1 MKNKNKIINE
11 LYEKSPDV
19 RERIRKDV
27 DFSQFEKKNAPAA
40 KSSNGF
46 KWATA
51 VLSVALIAMIAVL
64 APIIAKTSKPGKSG
78 KTPGVSYAS
87 DYVVFIDVNPSVRLD
102 VSGGDVVTA
111 QKGMNKDGVV
121 LLYQENLVGKNIDE
135 AATYLIEKMDEAGL
149 VKDKGKVRISV
160 ADKKTGKRID
170 EKQRHALEVVNN
182 LFKNK
187 NKDVSAMILSD
198 KEIDAIED
206 YYDNNNV
213 GEYEMQMIE
222 EFKAKLLL
230 AIDKKIGRIDELLNI
245 LKPWEKDERKV
256 KKLDQNDAETTRPG
270 VITDADVSG
279 IKDCLNM
286 FDDILAGGGISQ
298 NVAENTDKDGEF
310 KDYPFVMTVTVGNTG
325 ITAKM
330 YYKEVNTVTETEID
344 DGEEETEVSTTLS
357 GVMVFGD
364 QKFDVTGKK
373 EIETEGNEKET
384 SIEFTTKS
392 QTNPDNYVKI
402 KQSVEVENGAQEVE
416 YEYEIYENGEKAR
429 EFKLEVEDE
438 NGKTEVSFKME
449 IENVPEETEYKII
462 KGDVDGKFKIKYEKG
477 KEKGFITVE
486 AVEGGYKLTYNNGY
500 SEVI

>member
-19 RERIRKDV
+19 RERIKKDV

-64 APIIAKTSKPGKSG
+64 APIIAKTSKPDKSG

-121 LLYQENLVGKNIDE
+121 LLYQENLIGKNIDE

-182 LFKNK
+182 LFQNK

-198 KEIDAIED
+198 NEIDAIED

-213 GEYEMQMIE
+213 GQYEIDMIK
-222 EFKAKLLL
+222 EFKDKLLR
-230 AIDKKIGRIDELLNI
+230 AIDKKIGDIDELLNT

-256 KKLDQNDAETTRPG
+256 KNLDQNDAEKAALEAIK
-270 VITDADVSG
+270 VYCADYKV
-279 IKDCLNM
+279 NYYE
-286 FDDILAGGGISQ
+286 
-298 NVAENTDKDGEF
+298 VAND
-310 KDYPFVMTVTVGNTG
+310 
-325 ITAKM
+325 
-330 YYKEVNTVTETEID
+330 EI
-344 DGEEETEVSTTLS
+344 
-357 GVMVFGD
+357 
-364 QKFDVTGKK
+364 
-373 EIETEGNEKET
+373 
-384 SIEFTTKS
+384 
-392 QTNPDNYVKI
+392 
-402 KQSVEVENGAQEVE
+402 A
-416 YEYEIYENGEKAR
+416 EIYEDLVEKKKDLQECIDDINNPDGDDSYGEILSDL
-429 EFKLEVEDE
+429 LEIVKEELFEQED
-438 NGKTEVSFKME
+438 
-449 IENVPEETEYKII
+449 
-462 KGDVDGKFKIKYEKG
+462 
-477 KEKGFITVE
+477 
-486 AVEGGYKLTYNNGY
+486 
-500 SEVI
+500 

>member
-182 LFKNK
+182 LFQNK

-198 KEIDAIED
+198 NEIDAIED

-213 GEYEMQMIE
+213 GEYEKQMVE

-256 KKLDQNDAETTRPG
+256 KNLDQNDAEKAALEAIK
-270 VITDADVSG
+270 VYCADYKVNYYEVANDE
-279 IKDCLNM
+279 IAEFYEDLVEKKKDLLECI
-286 FDDILAGGGISQ
+286 DDI
-298 NVAENTDKDGEF
+298 K
-310 KDYPFVMTVTVGNTG
+310 
-325 ITAKM
+325 
-330 YYKEVNTVTETEID
+330 
-344 DGEEETEVSTTLS
+344 
-357 GVMVFGD
+357 
-364 QKFDVTGKK
+364 
-373 EIETEGNEKET
+373 
-384 SIEFTTKS
+384 
-392 QTNPDNYVKI
+392 NPDGDDSYGEILSDLLEIVK
-402 KQSVEVENGAQEVE
+402 EELFEQE
-416 YEYEIYENGEKAR
+416 
-429 EFKLEVEDE
+429 D
-438 NGKTEVSFKME
+438 
-449 IENVPEETEYKII
+449 
-462 KGDVDGKFKIKYEKG
+462 
-477 KEKGFITVE
+477 
-486 AVEGGYKLTYNNGY
+486 
-500 SEVI
+500 

>member
-64 APIIAKTSKPGKSG
+64 APIIAKTSKPK
-78 KTPGVSYAS
+78 SYAS

-102 VSGGDVVTA
+102 VSGKDVVTA

-121 LLYQENLVGKNIDE
+121 LLYKENLVGKNIDE

-170 EKQRHALEVVNN
+170 EKQRHAVEVVYN
-182 LFKNK
+182 LFQNK
-187 NKDVSAMILSD
+187 SKDVSAMILTD
-198 KEIDAIED
+198 KEIDDIED
-206 YYDNNNV
+206 YYENNNV
-213 GEYEMQMIE
+213 GDYEKQMVE

-256 KKLDQNDAETTRPG
+256 KNLDQNDAEKAALEAIK
-270 VITDADVSG
+270 VYCADYKVNYHEVANDE
-279 IKDCLNM
+279 IAEFYEDLLDKKKDLRECI
-286 FDDILAGGGISQ
+286 DDI
-298 NVAENTDKDGEF
+298 K
-310 KDYPFVMTVTVGNTG
+310 
-325 ITAKM
+325 
-330 YYKEVNTVTETEID
+330 
-344 DGEEETEVSTTLS
+344 
-357 GVMVFGD
+357 
-364 QKFDVTGKK
+364 
-373 EIETEGNEKET
+373 
-384 SIEFTTKS
+384 
-392 QTNPDNYVKI
+392 NPDGDDSYGEILSDLLEIVK
-402 KQSVEVENGAQEVE
+402 EELFEQE
-416 YEYEIYENGEKAR
+416 
-429 EFKLEVEDE
+429 D
-438 NGKTEVSFKME
+438 
-449 IENVPEETEYKII
+449 
-462 KGDVDGKFKIKYEKG
+462 
-477 KEKGFITVE
+477 
-486 AVEGGYKLTYNNGY
+486 
-500 SEVI
+500 

>member
-121 LLYQENLVGKNIDE
+121 LLYKENLVGKNIDE

-182 LFKNK
+182 LFQNK

-198 KEIDAIED
+198 NEIDAIED

-213 GEYEMQMIE
+213 GEYEKQMIE

-256 KKLDQNDAETTRPG
+256 KHLDQNDAEKAALEAIK
-270 VITDADVSG
+270 VYCADYKVNYYEVANDE
-279 IKDCLNM
+279 IAEFYEDLVEKKKDLQECI
-286 FDDILAGGGISQ
+286 DDI
-298 NVAENTDKDGEF
+298 N
-310 KDYPFVMTVTVGNTG
+310 
-325 ITAKM
+325 
-330 YYKEVNTVTETEID
+330 
-344 DGEEETEVSTTLS
+344 
-357 GVMVFGD
+357 
-364 QKFDVTGKK
+364 
-373 EIETEGNEKET
+373 
-384 SIEFTTKS
+384 
-392 QTNPDNYVKI
+392 NPDGDDSYGEILSDLLEIVK
-402 KQSVEVENGAQEVE
+402 EELFEQE
-416 YEYEIYENGEKAR
+416 
-429 EFKLEVEDE
+429 D
-438 NGKTEVSFKME
+438 
-449 IENVPEETEYKII
+449 
-462 KGDVDGKFKIKYEKG
+462 
-477 KEKGFITVE
+477 
-486 AVEGGYKLTYNNGY
+486 
-500 SEVI
+500 

>member
-64 APIIAKTSKPGKSG
+64 APIIAKTSKPGKSP

-182 LFKNK
+182 LFQNK

-198 KEIDAIED
+198 NEIDAIED

-213 GEYEMQMIE
+213 GEYEKQMIE

-230 AIDKKIGRIDELLNI
+230 AIDKKIGRIDELLNT

-256 KKLDQNDAETTRPG
+256 KNLDQNDAEKAALEAIK
-270 VITDADVSG
+270 VYCADYKVNYYEVANDE
-279 IKDCLNM
+279 IAEFYEDL
-286 FDDILAGGGISQ
+286 DD
-298 NVAENTDKDGEF
+298 
-310 KDYPFVMTVTVGNTG
+310 
-325 ITAKM
+325 KM
-330 YYKEVNTVTETEID
+330 KELLKCID
-344 DGEEETEVSTTLS
+344 
-357 GVMVFGD
+357 
-364 QKFDVTGKK
+364 
-373 EIETEGNEKET
+373 
-384 SIEFTTKS
+384 
-392 QTNPDNYVKI
+392 KI
-402 KQSVEVENGAQEVE
+402 KNSDDDDSYGEILSDLLEIVKEELFEQE
-416 YEYEIYENGEKAR
+416 
-429 EFKLEVEDE
+429 D
-438 NGKTEVSFKME
+438 
-449 IENVPEETEYKII
+449 
-462 KGDVDGKFKIKYEKG
+462 
-477 KEKGFITVE
+477 
-486 AVEGGYKLTYNNGY
+486 
-500 SEVI
+500 

>member
-40 KSSNGF
+40 KSTNGF

-170 EKQRHALEVVNN
+170 EKQRHAVDVVNN
-182 LFKNK
+182 LFQNK

-198 KEIDAIED
+198 NEIDAIED

-213 GEYEMQMIE
+213 GEYEKQMVE

-230 AIDKKIGRIDELLNI
+230 AIDKKIGDINKLCEMLNNAG
-245 LKPWEKDERKV
+245 LSESERKV
-256 KKLDQNDAETTRPG
+256 KNLDQNDAEKAALEAIK
-270 VITDADVSG
+270 VYCADYKVNYYEVANDE
-279 IKDCLNM
+279 IAEFYEDLVEKKKDLLECI
-286 FDDILAGGGISQ
+286 DDI
-298 NVAENTDKDGEF
+298 N
-310 KDYPFVMTVTVGNTG
+310 
-325 ITAKM
+325 
-330 YYKEVNTVTETEID
+330 
-344 DGEEETEVSTTLS
+344 
-357 GVMVFGD
+357 
-364 QKFDVTGKK
+364 
-373 EIETEGNEKET
+373 
-384 SIEFTTKS
+384 
-392 QTNPDNYVKI
+392 NPDGDDSYGEILSDLLEIVK
-402 KQSVEVENGAQEVE
+402 EELFEQE
-416 YEYEIYENGEKAR
+416 
-429 EFKLEVEDE
+429 D
-438 NGKTEVSFKME
+438 
-449 IENVPEETEYKII
+449 
-462 KGDVDGKFKIKYEKG
+462 
-477 KEKGFITVE
+477 
-486 AVEGGYKLTYNNGY
+486 
-500 SEVI
+500 

>member
-64 APIIAKTSKPGKSG
+64 APIIAKTSKPDKSP

-170 EKQRHALEVVNN
+170 EKQRHAVDVVNK
-182 LFKNK
+182 LFQNK

-213 GEYEMQMIE
+213 GEYEKQMVE

-256 KKLDQNDAETTRPG
+256 KNLDQNDAEKAALEAIK
-270 VITDADVSG
+270 VYCADYKVNYHEVATDEIAEFYDDLLDKK
-279 IKDCLNM
+279 KDLLECI
-286 FDDILAGGGISQ
+286 DDI
-298 NVAENTDKDGEF
+298 K
-310 KDYPFVMTVTVGNTG
+310 
-325 ITAKM
+325 
-330 YYKEVNTVTETEID
+330 
-344 DGEEETEVSTTLS
+344 
-357 GVMVFGD
+357 
-364 QKFDVTGKK
+364 
-373 EIETEGNEKET
+373 
-384 SIEFTTKS
+384 
-392 QTNPDNYVKI
+392 NPDGDDSYGEILSDLLEIVK
-402 KQSVEVENGAQEVE
+402 EELFEQE
-416 YEYEIYENGEKAR
+416 
-429 EFKLEVEDE
+429 D
-438 NGKTEVSFKME
+438 
-449 IENVPEETEYKII
+449 
-462 KGDVDGKFKIKYEKG
+462 
-477 KEKGFITVE
+477 
-486 AVEGGYKLTYNNGY
+486 
-500 SEVI
+500 

>member
-182 LFKNK
+182 LFQNK

-198 KEIDAIED
+198 NDIDAIED

-213 GEYEMQMIE
+213 GEYEKQMIDD
-222 EFKAKLLL
+222 FKGRLL
-230 AIDKKIGRIDELLNI
+230 AAINKKIERIDELLNNI
-245 LKPWEKDERKV
+245 LKPWEEDERKV
-256 KKLDQNDAETTRPG
+256 KHLDQNDAEKAALEAIK
-270 VITDADVSG
+270 VYCADYKVNYHEVANDE
-279 IKDCLNM
+279 IAEFCKELFDKKKDLQECI
-286 FDDILAGGGISQ
+286 DDIKTS
-298 NVAENTDKDGEF
+298 DG
-310 KDYPFVMTVTVGNTG
+310 DDSYG
-325 ITAKM
+325 
-330 YYKEVNTVTETEID
+330 EI
-344 DGEEETEVSTTLS
+344 LS
-357 GVMVFGD
+357 D
-364 QKFDVTGKK
+364 
-373 EIETEGNEKET
+373 
-384 SIEFTTKS
+384 
-392 QTNPDNYVKI
+392 
-402 KQSVEVENGAQEVE
+402 
-416 YEYEIYENGEKAR
+416 
-429 EFKLEVEDE
+429 L
-438 NGKTEVSFKME
+438 ME
-449 IENVPEETEYKII
+449 IVKEELFEQE
-462 KGDVDGKFKIKYEKG
+462 D
-477 KEKGFITVE
+477 
-486 AVEGGYKLTYNNGY
+486 
-500 SEVI
+500 

>member
-19 RERIRKDV
+19 RERIKKDV

-64 APIIAKTSKPGKSG
+64 APIIAKTSKPDKSP

-182 LFKNK
+182 LFQNK

-198 KEIDAIED
+198 KDIDAIED
-206 YYDNNNV
+206 WYDTDNV
-213 GEYEMQMIE
+213 GEYEKQMIDD
-222 EFKAKLLL
+222 FKKRLLD
-230 AIDKKIGRIDELLNI
+230 AINTKIGRIEEIKALLDELDKNRRVKDLDNDTEKSLYEKIQLYCADYKLN
-245 LKPWEKDERKV
+245 WNEV
-256 KKLDQNDAETTRPG
+256 KKD
-270 VITDADVSG
+270 
-279 IKDCLNM
+279 
-286 FDDILAGGGISQ
+286 
-298 NVAENTDKDGEF
+298 
-310 KDYPFVMTVTVGNTG
+310 
-325 ITAKM
+325 
-330 YYKEVNTVTETEID
+330 
-344 DGEEETEVSTTLS
+344 
-357 GVMVFGD
+357 
-364 QKFDVTGKK
+364 
-373 EIETEGNEKET
+373 
-384 SIEFTTKS
+384 
-392 QTNPDNYVKI
+392 KI
-402 KQSVEVENGAQEVE
+402 KEF
-416 YEYEIYENGEKAR
+416 YEDIDEKR
-429 EFKLEVEDE
+429 EKLEDCIEDI
-438 NGKTEVSFKME
+438 E
-449 IENVPEETEYKII
+449 ISDGDDSYGEILSDLLEIVKEELFEQE
-462 KGDVDGKFKIKYEKG
+462 D
-477 KEKGFITVE
+477 
-486 AVEGGYKLTYNNGY
+486 
-500 SEVI
+500 

>member
-51 VLSVALIAMIAVL
+51 VLSVALIAMIAAL
-64 APIIAKTSKPGKSG
+64 APIIAKTSKPGKSP

-121 LLYQENLVGKNIDE
+121 LLYQENLIGKNIDE

-182 LFKNK
+182 LFQNK

-198 KEIDAIED
+198 NEIDAIED

-213 GEYEMQMIE
+213 GEYEKQMIE

-256 KKLDQNDAETTRPG
+256 KNLDQNDAEKAALEAIK
-270 VITDADVSG
+270 VYCADYKVNYYEVANDE
-279 IKDCLNM
+279 IAEFYEDL
-286 FDDILAGGGISQ
+286 DD
-298 NVAENTDKDGEF
+298 
-310 KDYPFVMTVTVGNTG
+310 
-325 ITAKM
+325 KM
-330 YYKEVNTVTETEID
+330 KELLKCID
-344 DGEEETEVSTTLS
+344 
-357 GVMVFGD
+357 
-364 QKFDVTGKK
+364 
-373 EIETEGNEKET
+373 
-384 SIEFTTKS
+384 
-392 QTNPDNYVKI
+392 KI
-402 KQSVEVENGAQEVE
+402 KNSDDDDSYGEILSDLLEIVKEELFEQE
-416 YEYEIYENGEKAR
+416 
-429 EFKLEVEDE
+429 D
-438 NGKTEVSFKME
+438 
-449 IENVPEETEYKII
+449 
-462 KGDVDGKFKIKYEKG
+462 
-477 KEKGFITVE
+477 
-486 AVEGGYKLTYNNGY
+486 
-500 SEVI
+500 

>member
-19 RERIRKDV
+19 RERIRKGV

-182 LFKNK
+182 LFQNK

-213 GEYEMQMIE
+213 GEYEKQMVE

-230 AIDKKIGRIDELLNI
+230 AIEKKIGKIENLLGM
-245 LKPWEKDERKV
+245 LDKEGLSESERKV
-256 KKLDQNDAETTRPG
+256 KNLDQNDAEKAALEAIK
-270 VITDADVSG
+270 VYCADYKVNYHEVANDE
-279 IKDCLNM
+279 IAEFYEELFDKKKDLLECI
-286 FDDILAGGGISQ
+286 DDI
-298 NVAENTDKDGEF
+298 K
-310 KDYPFVMTVTVGNTG
+310 
-325 ITAKM
+325 
-330 YYKEVNTVTETEID
+330 
-344 DGEEETEVSTTLS
+344 
-357 GVMVFGD
+357 
-364 QKFDVTGKK
+364 
-373 EIETEGNEKET
+373 
-384 SIEFTTKS
+384 
-392 QTNPDNYVKI
+392 NPDGDDSYGEILSDLLEIVK
-402 KQSVEVENGAQEVE
+402 EELFEQE
-416 YEYEIYENGEKAR
+416 
-429 EFKLEVEDE
+429 D
-438 NGKTEVSFKME
+438 
-449 IENVPEETEYKII
+449 
-462 KGDVDGKFKIKYEKG
+462 
-477 KEKGFITVE
+477 
-486 AVEGGYKLTYNNGY
+486 
-500 SEVI
+500 

>member
-213 GEYEMQMIE
+213 GEYEKQMIDD
-222 EFKAKLLL
+222 FKDKLIVAINEKIRRIESLL
-230 AIDKKIGRIDELLNI
+230 GMLDKEGLSES
-245 LKPWEKDERKV
+245 ERKV
-256 KKLDQNDAETTRPG
+256 KKLDQNDAEKAALEAIK
-270 VITDADVSG
+270 VYCADYKVNYHEVANDE
-279 IKDCLNM
+279 IAEFCEELFDKKKDLLECI
-286 FDDILAGGGISQ
+286 DDI
-298 NVAENTDKDGEF
+298 N
-310 KDYPFVMTVTVGNTG
+310 
-325 ITAKM
+325 
-330 YYKEVNTVTETEID
+330 
-344 DGEEETEVSTTLS
+344 
-357 GVMVFGD
+357 
-364 QKFDVTGKK
+364 
-373 EIETEGNEKET
+373 
-384 SIEFTTKS
+384 
-392 QTNPDNYVKI
+392 NPDGDDSYGEILSDLLEIVK
-402 KQSVEVENGAQEVE
+402 EELFEQE
-416 YEYEIYENGEKAR
+416 
-429 EFKLEVEDE
+429 D
-438 NGKTEVSFKME
+438 
-449 IENVPEETEYKII
+449 
-462 KGDVDGKFKIKYEKG
+462 
-477 KEKGFITVE
+477 
-486 AVEGGYKLTYNNGY
+486 
-500 SEVI
+500 

>member
-64 APIIAKTSKPGKSG
+64 APIIAKTSKPDKSP

-182 LFKNK
+182 LFQNK
-187 NKDVSAMILSD
+187 NKDVSAMILTD
-198 KEIDAIED
+198 KDIDAIED

-213 GEYEMQMIE
+213 GQYEIDMIK
-222 EFKAKLLL
+222 EFKESLL
-230 AIDKKIGRIDELLNI
+230 AAINTKIGRIEEIKALLDELDKNRRV
-245 LKPWEKDERKV
+245 KD
-256 KKLDQNDAETTRPG
+256 LDNDAEKSLYEK
-270 VITDADVSG
+270 IQLYCADYKLNWNEVKKDK
-279 IKDCLNM
+279 IKEFYEDIDEKREKLEDCIEDIEISDG
-286 FDDILAGGGISQ
+286 DDSYGEILSDLLEI
-298 NVAENTDKDGEF
+298 V
-310 KDYPFVMTVTVGNTG
+310 
-325 ITAKM
+325 
-330 YYKEVNTVTETEID
+330 KEE
-344 DGEEETEVSTTLS
+344 L
-357 GVMVFGD
+357 F
-364 QKFDVTGKK
+364 
-373 EIETEGNEKET
+373 EKE
-384 SIEFTTKS
+384 
-392 QTNPDNYVKI
+392 D
-402 KQSVEVENGAQEVE
+402 
-416 YEYEIYENGEKAR
+416 
-429 EFKLEVEDE
+429 
-438 NGKTEVSFKME
+438 
-449 IENVPEETEYKII
+449 
-462 KGDVDGKFKIKYEKG
+462 
-477 KEKGFITVE
+477 
-486 AVEGGYKLTYNNGY
+486 
-500 SEVI
+500 

>member
-19 RERIRKDV
+19 RERIKKDV

-182 LFKNK
+182 LFQNK

-198 KEIDAIED
+198 NEIDAIED

-213 GEYEMQMIE
+213 GQYEIDMIK
-222 EFKAKLLL
+222 EFKDKLLR
-230 AIDKKIGRIDELLNI
+230 AIDKKIGDIDELLNT
-245 LKPWEKDERKV
+245 LKPWEKDECKV
-256 KKLDQNDAETTRPG
+256 KNLDQNDAEKAALEAIK
-270 VITDADVSG
+270 VYCADYKVNYYEVANDE
-279 IKDCLNM
+279 IAEFYEDLVEKKKDLQECI
-286 FDDILAGGGISQ
+286 DDI
-298 NVAENTDKDGEF
+298 N
-310 KDYPFVMTVTVGNTG
+310 
-325 ITAKM
+325 
-330 YYKEVNTVTETEID
+330 
-344 DGEEETEVSTTLS
+344 
-357 GVMVFGD
+357 
-364 QKFDVTGKK
+364 
-373 EIETEGNEKET
+373 
-384 SIEFTTKS
+384 
-392 QTNPDNYVKI
+392 NPDGDDSYGEILSDLLEIVK
-402 KQSVEVENGAQEVE
+402 EELFEQE
-416 YEYEIYENGEKAR
+416 
-429 EFKLEVEDE
+429 D
-438 NGKTEVSFKME
+438 
-449 IENVPEETEYKII
+449 
-462 KGDVDGKFKIKYEKG
+462 
-477 KEKGFITVE
+477 
-486 AVEGGYKLTYNNGY
+486 
-500 SEVI
+500 

>member
-64 APIIAKTSKPGKSG
+64 APIIAKTSKPEKSG

-170 EKQRHALEVVNN
+170 EKQRHAVDVVNN

-213 GEYEMQMIE
+213 GDYEKQMID

-230 AIDKKIGRIDELLNI
+230 AIEKKIGKIENLLGM
-245 LKPWEKDERKV
+245 LDKEGLSESERKV
-256 KKLDQNDAETTRPG
+256 KKLDQNDAEKAALEAIK
-270 VITDADVSG
+270 VYCADYKVNYHEVANDE
-279 IKDCLNM
+279 IAEFYEDLVDKRKDLLECI
-286 FDDILAGGGISQ
+286 DDI
-298 NVAENTDKDGEF
+298 K
-310 KDYPFVMTVTVGNTG
+310 
-325 ITAKM
+325 
-330 YYKEVNTVTETEID
+330 
-344 DGEEETEVSTTLS
+344 
-357 GVMVFGD
+357 
-364 QKFDVTGKK
+364 
-373 EIETEGNEKET
+373 
-384 SIEFTTKS
+384 
-392 QTNPDNYVKI
+392 NPDGDDSYGEILSDLLEIVK
-402 KQSVEVENGAQEVE
+402 EELFEQE
-416 YEYEIYENGEKAR
+416 
-429 EFKLEVEDE
+429 D
-438 NGKTEVSFKME
+438 
-449 IENVPEETEYKII
+449 
-462 KGDVDGKFKIKYEKG
+462 
-477 KEKGFITVE
+477 
-486 AVEGGYKLTYNNGY
+486 
-500 SEVI
+500 

>member
-64 APIIAKTSKPGKSG
+64 APIIAKTSKPGKSP

-182 LFKNK
+182 LFQNK

-198 KEIDAIED
+198 DDIDAIED

-213 GEYEMQMIE
+213 GEYEKQMVE

-230 AIDKKIGRIDELLNI
+230 AIDKKIGRIDDLINI

-256 KKLDQNDAETTRPG
+256 KTLDQTDKEKAALEAIKVYCADYNVNYHEVANDEIAEFYEDLVDKR
-270 VITDADVSG
+270 
-279 IKDCLNM
+279 KDLLECI
-286 FDDILAGGGISQ
+286 DDI
-298 NVAENTDKDGEF
+298 K
-310 KDYPFVMTVTVGNTG
+310 
-325 ITAKM
+325 
-330 YYKEVNTVTETEID
+330 
-344 DGEEETEVSTTLS
+344 
-357 GVMVFGD
+357 
-364 QKFDVTGKK
+364 
-373 EIETEGNEKET
+373 
-384 SIEFTTKS
+384 
-392 QTNPDNYVKI
+392 NPDGDDSYGEILSDLLEIVK
-402 KQSVEVENGAQEVE
+402 EELFEQE
-416 YEYEIYENGEKAR
+416 
-429 EFKLEVEDE
+429 D
-438 NGKTEVSFKME
+438 
-449 IENVPEETEYKII
+449 
-462 KGDVDGKFKIKYEKG
+462 
-477 KEKGFITVE
+477 
-486 AVEGGYKLTYNNGY
+486 
-500 SEVI
+500 

>member
-64 APIIAKTSKPGKSG
+64 APIIAKTSKPEKSG

-121 LLYQENLVGKNIDE
+121 LLYQENLIGKNIDE

-182 LFKNK
+182 LFQNK

-198 KEIDAIED
+198 NEIDAIED

-213 GEYEMQMIE
+213 GQYEIDMIK
-222 EFKAKLLL
+222 EFKDKLLR
-230 AIDKKIGRIDELLNI
+230 AIDKKIGRIDELLNT

-256 KKLDQNDAETTRPG
+256 KNLDQNDAEKAALEAIK
-270 VITDADVSG
+270 VYCADYKVNYYEVANDE
-279 IKDCLNM
+279 IAEFYEDLVEKKKDLQECI
-286 FDDILAGGGISQ
+286 DDI
-298 NVAENTDKDGEF
+298 N
-310 KDYPFVMTVTVGNTG
+310 
-325 ITAKM
+325 
-330 YYKEVNTVTETEID
+330 
-344 DGEEETEVSTTLS
+344 
-357 GVMVFGD
+357 
-364 QKFDVTGKK
+364 
-373 EIETEGNEKET
+373 
-384 SIEFTTKS
+384 
-392 QTNPDNYVKI
+392 NPDGDDSYGEILSDLLEIVK
-402 KQSVEVENGAQEVE
+402 EELFEQE
-416 YEYEIYENGEKAR
+416 
-429 EFKLEVEDE
+429 D
-438 NGKTEVSFKME
+438 
-449 IENVPEETEYKII
+449 
-462 KGDVDGKFKIKYEKG
+462 
-477 KEKGFITVE
+477 
-486 AVEGGYKLTYNNGY
+486 
-500 SEVI
+500 

>member
-87 DYVVFIDVNPSVRLD
+87 DYVVFIDVNPSLRLD

-121 LLYQENLVGKNIDE
+121 LLYQENLIGKNIDE

-182 LFKNK
+182 LFQNK

-198 KEIDAIED
+198 NEIDAIED

-213 GEYEMQMIE
+213 GEYEKQMVE

-230 AIDKKIGRIDELLNI
+230 AIDKKIGDINKLCEMLNNAG
-245 LKPWEKDERKV
+245 LSESERKV
-256 KKLDQNDAETTRPG
+256 KNLDQNDAEKAALEAIK
-270 VITDADVSG
+270 VYCADYKVNYHEVANDE
-279 IKDCLNM
+279 IAEFYEDL
-286 FDDILAGGGISQ
+286 DD
-298 NVAENTDKDGEF
+298 
-310 KDYPFVMTVTVGNTG
+310 
-325 ITAKM
+325 KM
-330 YYKEVNTVTETEID
+330 KELLKCID
-344 DGEEETEVSTTLS
+344 
-357 GVMVFGD
+357 
-364 QKFDVTGKK
+364 
-373 EIETEGNEKET
+373 
-384 SIEFTTKS
+384 
-392 QTNPDNYVKI
+392 KI
-402 KQSVEVENGAQEVE
+402 KNSDDDSYGEILSDLLEIVKEELFEQE
-416 YEYEIYENGEKAR
+416 
-429 EFKLEVEDE
+429 D
-438 NGKTEVSFKME
+438 
-449 IENVPEETEYKII
+449 
-462 KGDVDGKFKIKYEKG
+462 
-477 KEKGFITVE
+477 
-486 AVEGGYKLTYNNGY
+486 
-500 SEVI
+500 

>member
-182 LFKNK
+182 LFQNK

-198 KEIDAIED
+198 NDIDAIED

-213 GEYEMQMIE
+213 GEYEKQMVE
-222 EFKAKLLL
+222 EFKGRLLD
-230 AIDKKIGRIDELLNI
+230 AINTKIGRIEEIKALLDELDKNRRV
-245 LKPWEKDERKV
+245 KD
-256 KKLDQNDAETTRPG
+256 LDNDAEKSLYEK
-270 VITDADVSG
+270 IQLYCADYKLNWNEVK
-279 IKDCLNM
+279 KD
-286 FDDILAGGGISQ
+286 
-298 NVAENTDKDGEF
+298 
-310 KDYPFVMTVTVGNTG
+310 
-325 ITAKM
+325 
-330 YYKEVNTVTETEID
+330 
-344 DGEEETEVSTTLS
+344 
-357 GVMVFGD
+357 
-364 QKFDVTGKK
+364 
-373 EIETEGNEKET
+373 
-384 SIEFTTKS
+384 
-392 QTNPDNYVKI
+392 KI
-402 KQSVEVENGAQEVE
+402 KEF
-416 YEYEIYENGEKAR
+416 YKDIDEKR
-429 EFKLEVEDE
+429 EKLEDCIEDI
-438 NGKTEVSFKME
+438 E
-449 IENVPEETEYKII
+449 ISDGDDSYGEILSDLLEIVKEELFEQE
-462 KGDVDGKFKIKYEKG
+462 D
-477 KEKGFITVE
+477 
-486 AVEGGYKLTYNNGY
+486 
-500 SEVI
+500 

>member
-64 APIIAKTSKPGKSG
+64 APIIAKTSKPDKPG

-170 EKQRHALEVVNN
+170 EKESHAKEVVNK
-182 LFKNK
+182 LFQNK

-198 KEIDAIED
+198 DDIKKIEDWYDTDNVGQYEIDMIKEFREKLIVAINE
-206 YYDNNNV
+206 
-213 GEYEMQMIE
+213 
-222 EFKAKLLL
+222 
-230 AIDKKIGRIDELLNI
+230 KIGRIESLLDM
-245 LKPWEKDERKV
+245 LDKEGLSESERKV
-256 KKLDQNDAETTRPG
+256 KKLDQSNTEKALLEAIKVYCADYKVNYYEVANDEIAEFYDDLDEKREKLLKC
-270 VITDADVSG
+270 
-279 IKDCLNM
+279 IKEINEND
-286 FDDILAGGGISQ
+286 DDDDYGDILAELLEI
-298 NVAENTDKDGEF
+298 V
-310 KDYPFVMTVTVGNTG
+310 
-325 ITAKM
+325 
-330 YYKEVNTVTETEID
+330 KERLFEED
-344 DGEEETEVSTTLS
+344 D
-357 GVMVFGD
+357 
-364 QKFDVTGKK
+364 
-373 EIETEGNEKET
+373 
-384 SIEFTTKS
+384 
-392 QTNPDNYVKI
+392 
-402 KQSVEVENGAQEVE
+402 
-416 YEYEIYENGEKAR
+416 
-429 EFKLEVEDE
+429 
-438 NGKTEVSFKME
+438 
-449 IENVPEETEYKII
+449 
-462 KGDVDGKFKIKYEKG
+462 
-477 KEKGFITVE
+477 
-486 AVEGGYKLTYNNGY
+486 
-500 SEVI
+500 

>member
-64 APIIAKTSKPGKSG
+64 APIIAKTSKPK
-78 KTPGVSYAS
+78 SYAS

-170 EKQRHALEVVNN
+170 EKQRHALEVDNN
-182 LFKNK
+182 LFQNK

-198 KEIDAIED
+198 NDIDAIED

-213 GEYEMQMIE
+213 GEYEKQMVE

-230 AIDKKIGRIDELLNI
+230 AIEKKIGKIENLLGM
-245 LKPWEKDERKV
+245 LDKEGLSESERKV
-256 KKLDQNDAETTRPG
+256 KKLDQNDAEKAALEAIK
-270 VITDADVSG
+270 VYCADYKVNYHEVANDE
-279 IKDCLNM
+279 IAEFCEDLVEKKKDLLECI
-286 FDDILAGGGISQ
+286 DDI
-298 NVAENTDKDGEF
+298 N
-310 KDYPFVMTVTVGNTG
+310 
-325 ITAKM
+325 
-330 YYKEVNTVTETEID
+330 
-344 DGEEETEVSTTLS
+344 
-357 GVMVFGD
+357 
-364 QKFDVTGKK
+364 
-373 EIETEGNEKET
+373 
-384 SIEFTTKS
+384 
-392 QTNPDNYVKI
+392 NPDGDDSYGEILSDLLEIVK
-402 KQSVEVENGAQEVE
+402 EELFEQE
-416 YEYEIYENGEKAR
+416 
-429 EFKLEVEDE
+429 D
-438 NGKTEVSFKME
+438 
-449 IENVPEETEYKII
+449 
-462 KGDVDGKFKIKYEKG
+462 
-477 KEKGFITVE
+477 
-486 AVEGGYKLTYNNGY
+486 
-500 SEVI
+500 

>member
-11 LYEKSPDV
+11 LYEKSPDI

-170 EKQRHALEVVNN
+170 EKQRHAVDVVNN

-198 KEIDAIED
+198 KDIDAIED
-206 YYDNNNV
+206 WYDTDNV
-213 GEYEMQMIE
+213 GDYEKQMIDD
-222 EFKAKLLL
+222 FKKRLLD
-230 AIDKKIGRIDELLNI
+230 AINTKIGRIEEIKALLDELDKNRRV
-245 LKPWEKDERKV
+245 KD
-256 KKLDQNDAETTRPG
+256 LDNDAEKSLYEK
-270 VITDADVSG
+270 IQLYCADYKLNWNEVK
-279 IKDCLNM
+279 KD
-286 FDDILAGGGISQ
+286 
-298 NVAENTDKDGEF
+298 
-310 KDYPFVMTVTVGNTG
+310 
-325 ITAKM
+325 
-330 YYKEVNTVTETEID
+330 
-344 DGEEETEVSTTLS
+344 
-357 GVMVFGD
+357 
-364 QKFDVTGKK
+364 
-373 EIETEGNEKET
+373 
-384 SIEFTTKS
+384 
-392 QTNPDNYVKI
+392 KI
-402 KQSVEVENGAQEVE
+402 KEF
-416 YEYEIYENGEKAR
+416 YEDIDEKR
-429 EFKLEVEDE
+429 EKLEDCIEDI
-438 NGKTEVSFKME
+438 E
-449 IENVPEETEYKII
+449 ISDGDDSYGEILSDLLEIVKEELFEQE
-462 KGDVDGKFKIKYEKG
+462 D
-477 KEKGFITVE
+477 
-486 AVEGGYKLTYNNGY
+486 
-500 SEVI
+500 

>member
-64 APIIAKTSKPGKSG
+64 APIIAKTSKPEKPG

-198 KEIDAIED
+198 NDIDAIED
-206 YYDNNNV
+206 YYENNNV
-213 GEYEMQMIE
+213 GEYEKQMIDD
-222 EFKAKLLL
+222 FKDKLIVAINEKIRRIESLL
-230 AIDKKIGRIDELLNI
+230 GMLDKEGLSES
-245 LKPWEKDERKV
+245 ERKV
-256 KKLDQNDAETTRPG
+256 KKLDQNDAEKAALEAIK
-270 VITDADVSG
+270 VYCADYKVNYHEVANDE
-279 IKDCLNM
+279 IAEFYEDLDDKRKDLLKCI
-286 FDDILAGGGISQ
+286 DDIKTS
-298 NVAENTDKDGEF
+298 DDDDSYGEILS
-310 KDYPFVMTVTVGNTG
+310 DLLEIV
-325 ITAKM
+325 
-330 YYKEVNTVTETEID
+330 KEELFE
-344 DGEEETEVSTTLS
+344 
-357 GVMVFGD
+357 
-364 QKFDVTGKK
+364 
-373 EIETEGNEKET
+373 
-384 SIEFTTKS
+384 
-392 QTNPDNYVKI
+392 
-402 KQSVEVENGAQEVE
+402 QE
-416 YEYEIYENGEKAR
+416 
-429 EFKLEVEDE
+429 D
-438 NGKTEVSFKME
+438 
-449 IENVPEETEYKII
+449 
-462 KGDVDGKFKIKYEKG
+462 
-477 KEKGFITVE
+477 
-486 AVEGGYKLTYNNGY
+486 
-500 SEVI
+500 

>member
-19 RERIRKDV
+19 RERIKKDV

-51 VLSVALIAMIAVL
+51 VLSVALIAMIAVI
-64 APIIAKTSKPGKSG
+64 APIIAKTSKPGKFR

-149 VKDKGKVRISV
+149 VKDKGKVKISV

-182 LFKNK
+182 LFQNK

-198 KEIDAIED
+198 NEIDAIED

-213 GEYEMQMIE
+213 GDYEIEMIKK
-222 EFKAKLLL
+222 FKTKLLL
-230 AIDKKIGRIDELLNI
+230 AINTKIGDIESLLGM
-245 LKPWEKDERKV
+245 LDKEGLSESERKV
-256 KKLDQNDAETTRPG
+256 KKLDQNDAEKAALEAIK
-270 VITDADVSG
+270 VYCADYKVNYYEVANDE
-279 IKDCLNM
+279 IAEFYDDLVEKKEKLLECI
-286 FDDILAGGGISQ
+286 DDI
-298 NVAENTDKDGEF
+298 N
-310 KDYPFVMTVTVGNTG
+310 
-325 ITAKM
+325 
-330 YYKEVNTVTETEID
+330 
-344 DGEEETEVSTTLS
+344 
-357 GVMVFGD
+357 
-364 QKFDVTGKK
+364 
-373 EIETEGNEKET
+373 
-384 SIEFTTKS
+384 
-392 QTNPDNYVKI
+392 NPDGDDSYGEILPDLLEIVK
-402 KQSVEVENGAQEVE
+402 EELFEQE
-416 YEYEIYENGEKAR
+416 
-429 EFKLEVEDE
+429 D
-438 NGKTEVSFKME
+438 
-449 IENVPEETEYKII
+449 
-462 KGDVDGKFKIKYEKG
+462 
-477 KEKGFITVE
+477 
-486 AVEGGYKLTYNNGY
+486 
-500 SEVI
+500 

>member
-11 LYEKSPDV
+11 LYEKSPDI

-64 APIIAKTSKPGKSG
+64 APIIAKTSKPDKSG

-182 LFKNK
+182 LFQNK

-198 KEIDAIED
+198 NDIDAIED

-213 GEYEMQMIE
+213 GEYEKQMIE

-230 AIDKKIGRIDELLNI
+230 AIDKKIGDINKLCEMLNNAG
-245 LKPWEKDERKV
+245 LSESERKV
-256 KKLDQNDAETTRPG
+256 KNLDQNDAEKAALEAIK
-270 VITDADVSG
+270 VYCADYKVNYHEVANDE
-279 IKDCLNM
+279 IAEFCEELFDKKKDLQECI
-286 FDDILAGGGISQ
+286 DDIKTS
-298 NVAENTDKDGEF
+298 DGDDSYGEILS
-310 KDYPFVMTVTVGNTG
+310 DLLEIV
-325 ITAKM
+325 
-330 YYKEVNTVTETEID
+330 KEELFE
-344 DGEEETEVSTTLS
+344 
-357 GVMVFGD
+357 
-364 QKFDVTGKK
+364 
-373 EIETEGNEKET
+373 
-384 SIEFTTKS
+384 
-392 QTNPDNYVKI
+392 
-402 KQSVEVENGAQEVE
+402 QE
-416 YEYEIYENGEKAR
+416 
-429 EFKLEVEDE
+429 D
-438 NGKTEVSFKME
+438 
-449 IENVPEETEYKII
+449 
-462 KGDVDGKFKIKYEKG
+462 
-477 KEKGFITVE
+477 
-486 AVEGGYKLTYNNGY
+486 
-500 SEVI
+500 

>member
-149 VKDKGKVRISV
+149 MKDKGKVRISV

-182 LFKNK
+182 LFQNK

-198 KEIDAIED
+198 NEIDAIED
-206 YYDNNNV
+206 YYKDQNI
-213 GEYEMQMIE
+213 GKYEEQMIE

-230 AIDKKIGRIDELLNI
+230 AIDKKIGRIDELLKI

-256 KKLDQNDAETTRPG
+256 KKLDQNDAEKAALEAIK
-270 VITDADVSG
+270 VYCADYKVNYYEVANDE
-279 IKDCLNM
+279 IAEFYKDLIEKQEDLRECI
-286 FDDILAGGGISQ
+286 DDI
-298 NVAENTDKDGEF
+298 N
-310 KDYPFVMTVTVGNTG
+310 
-325 ITAKM
+325 
-330 YYKEVNTVTETEID
+330 
-344 DGEEETEVSTTLS
+344 
-357 GVMVFGD
+357 
-364 QKFDVTGKK
+364 
-373 EIETEGNEKET
+373 
-384 SIEFTTKS
+384 
-392 QTNPDNYVKI
+392 NPDSDDSYGEILSDLLEIVK
-402 KQSVEVENGAQEVE
+402 EELFEQE
-416 YEYEIYENGEKAR
+416 
-429 EFKLEVEDE
+429 D
-438 NGKTEVSFKME
+438 
-449 IENVPEETEYKII
+449 
-462 KGDVDGKFKIKYEKG
+462 
-477 KEKGFITVE
+477 
-486 AVEGGYKLTYNNGY
+486 
-500 SEVI
+500 

>member
-64 APIIAKTSKPGKSG
+64 APIIAKTSKPGKSP

-170 EKQRHALEVVNN
+170 EKQSHALKVVHN
-182 LFKNK
+182 LFQNK
-187 NKDVSAMILSD
+187 KKDVSAMILSD
-198 KEIDAIED
+198 KDIDAIED

-213 GEYEMQMIE
+213 GQYEIDMIK
-222 EFKAKLLL
+222 EFKDKLLR
-230 AIDKKIGRIDELLNI
+230 AIDKKIGDINKLCEMLNNAG
-245 LKPWEKDERKV
+245 LSESERKV
-256 KKLDQNDAETTRPG
+256 KNLNQNDAEKAALEAIK
-270 VITDADVSG
+270 VYCADYKVNYHEVANDE
-279 IKDCLNM
+279 IAEFYEDL
-286 FDDILAGGGISQ
+286 DD
-298 NVAENTDKDGEF
+298 
-310 KDYPFVMTVTVGNTG
+310 
-325 ITAKM
+325 KM
-330 YYKEVNTVTETEID
+330 KELLKCID
-344 DGEEETEVSTTLS
+344 
-357 GVMVFGD
+357 
-364 QKFDVTGKK
+364 
-373 EIETEGNEKET
+373 
-384 SIEFTTKS
+384 
-392 QTNPDNYVKI
+392 KI
-402 KQSVEVENGAQEVE
+402 KNSDDDDSYGEILSDLLEIVKEELFEQE
-416 YEYEIYENGEKAR
+416 
-429 EFKLEVEDE
+429 D
-438 NGKTEVSFKME
+438 
-449 IENVPEETEYKII
+449 
-462 KGDVDGKFKIKYEKG
+462 
-477 KEKGFITVE
+477 
-486 AVEGGYKLTYNNGY
+486 
-500 SEVI
+500 

>member
-64 APIIAKTSKPGKSG
+64 APIIAKTSKPK
-78 KTPGVSYAS
+78 SYAS

-121 LLYQENLVGKNIDE
+121 LLYKENLIGKNIDE

-182 LFKNK
+182 LFQNK

-198 KEIDAIED
+198 KDIDAIED

-213 GEYEMQMIE
+213 DEYEKQMIDD
-222 EFKAKLLL
+222 FKKRLLD
-230 AIDKKIGRIDELLNI
+230 AINTKIGRIEEIKALLDELDKNRRV
-245 LKPWEKDERKV
+245 KD
-256 KKLDQNDAETTRPG
+256 LDNDAEKSLYEK
-270 VITDADVSG
+270 IQLYCADYKLNWNEVK
-279 IKDCLNM
+279 KD
-286 FDDILAGGGISQ
+286 
-298 NVAENTDKDGEF
+298 
-310 KDYPFVMTVTVGNTG
+310 
-325 ITAKM
+325 
-330 YYKEVNTVTETEID
+330 
-344 DGEEETEVSTTLS
+344 
-357 GVMVFGD
+357 
-364 QKFDVTGKK
+364 
-373 EIETEGNEKET
+373 
-384 SIEFTTKS
+384 
-392 QTNPDNYVKI
+392 KI
-402 KQSVEVENGAQEVE
+402 KEF
-416 YEYEIYENGEKAR
+416 YEDIDEKR
-429 EFKLEVEDE
+429 EKLEDCIEDI
-438 NGKTEVSFKME
+438 E
-449 IENVPEETEYKII
+449 ISDGDDSYGEILSDLLEIVKEELFEQE
-462 KGDVDGKFKIKYEKG
+462 D
-477 KEKGFITVE
+477 
-486 AVEGGYKLTYNNGY
+486 
-500 SEVI
+500 

>member
-64 APIIAKTSKPGKSG
+64 APIIAKTSKPEKSP

-182 LFKNK
+182 LFQNK

-198 KEIDAIED
+198 NEIDAIED

-213 GEYEMQMIE
+213 GEYEKQMVE

-256 KKLDQNDAETTRPG
+256 KNLDQNDAEKAALEAIK
-270 VITDADVSG
+270 VYCADYKVNYYEVANDE
-279 IKDCLNM
+279 IAEFYEDLVEKKKDLLECI
-286 FDDILAGGGISQ
+286 DDI
-298 NVAENTDKDGEF
+298 N
-310 KDYPFVMTVTVGNTG
+310 
-325 ITAKM
+325 
-330 YYKEVNTVTETEID
+330 
-344 DGEEETEVSTTLS
+344 
-357 GVMVFGD
+357 
-364 QKFDVTGKK
+364 
-373 EIETEGNEKET
+373 
-384 SIEFTTKS
+384 
-392 QTNPDNYVKI
+392 NPDGDDSYGEILSDLLEIVK
-402 KQSVEVENGAQEVE
+402 EELFEQE
-416 YEYEIYENGEKAR
+416 
-429 EFKLEVEDE
+429 D
-438 NGKTEVSFKME
+438 
-449 IENVPEETEYKII
+449 
-462 KGDVDGKFKIKYEKG
+462 
-477 KEKGFITVE
+477 
-486 AVEGGYKLTYNNGY
+486 
-500 SEVI
+500 

>member
-64 APIIAKTSKPGKSG
+64 APIIAKTSKPK
-78 KTPGVSYAS
+78 SYAS

-121 LLYQENLVGKNIDE
+121 LLYKENLVGKNIDE

-149 VKDKGKVRISV
+149 VKENGKVKISV

-198 KEIDAIED
+198 KDIDAIED
-206 YYDNNNV
+206 WYDNNNV
-213 GEYEMQMIE
+213 GDYEKQMIE
-222 EFKAKLLL
+222 KFKERLLD
-230 AIDKKIGRIDELLNI
+230 AINTKIGRIEEIKALLDELDKNRRV
-245 LKPWEKDERKV
+245 KD
-256 KKLDQNDAETTRPG
+256 LDNDAEKSLYEK
-270 VITDADVSG
+270 IQLYCADYKLNWNEVK
-279 IKDCLNM
+279 KD
-286 FDDILAGGGISQ
+286 
-298 NVAENTDKDGEF
+298 
-310 KDYPFVMTVTVGNTG
+310 
-325 ITAKM
+325 
-330 YYKEVNTVTETEID
+330 
-344 DGEEETEVSTTLS
+344 
-357 GVMVFGD
+357 
-364 QKFDVTGKK
+364 
-373 EIETEGNEKET
+373 
-384 SIEFTTKS
+384 
-392 QTNPDNYVKI
+392 KI
-402 KQSVEVENGAQEVE
+402 KEF
-416 YEYEIYENGEKAR
+416 YKDIDEKR
-429 EFKLEVEDE
+429 EKLEDCIEDI
-438 NGKTEVSFKME
+438 E
-449 IENVPEETEYKII
+449 ISDGDDSYGEILSDLLEIVKEELFEE
-462 KGDVDGKFKIKYEKG
+462 DD
-477 KEKGFITVE
+477 
-486 AVEGGYKLTYNNGY
+486 
-500 SEVI
+500 

>member
-64 APIIAKTSKPGKSG
+64 APIIAKTSKPDKPP

-121 LLYQENLVGKNIDE
+121 LLYQENLIGKNIDE

-182 LFKNK
+182 LFQNK

-198 KEIDAIED
+198 NEIDAIED

-213 GEYEMQMIE
+213 GEYEKQMIE

-230 AIDKKIGRIDELLNI
+230 AIDKKIGRIDELLKI

-256 KKLDQNDAETTRPG
+256 KKLDQNDAEKAALEAIK
-270 VITDADVSG
+270 VYCADYKVNYYEVANDE
-279 IKDCLNM
+279 IAEFYEDLVEKKKDLQECI
-286 FDDILAGGGISQ
+286 DDI
-298 NVAENTDKDGEF
+298 N
-310 KDYPFVMTVTVGNTG
+310 
-325 ITAKM
+325 
-330 YYKEVNTVTETEID
+330 
-344 DGEEETEVSTTLS
+344 
-357 GVMVFGD
+357 
-364 QKFDVTGKK
+364 
-373 EIETEGNEKET
+373 
-384 SIEFTTKS
+384 
-392 QTNPDNYVKI
+392 NPDGDDSYGEILSDLLEIVK
-402 KQSVEVENGAQEVE
+402 EELFEQE
-416 YEYEIYENGEKAR
+416 
-429 EFKLEVEDE
+429 D
-438 NGKTEVSFKME
+438 
-449 IENVPEETEYKII
+449 
-462 KGDVDGKFKIKYEKG
+462 
-477 KEKGFITVE
+477 
-486 AVEGGYKLTYNNGY
+486 
-500 SEVI
+500 

>member
-64 APIIAKTSKPGKSG
+64 APIIAKTSKPGKSP

-213 GEYEMQMIE
+213 GEYEKQMIDD
-222 EFKAKLLL
+222 FKDKLIVAINEKIRRIESLL
-230 AIDKKIGRIDELLNI
+230 GMLDKEGLSES
-245 LKPWEKDERKV
+245 ERKV
-256 KKLDQNDAETTRPG
+256 KKLDQNDAEKAALEAIK
-270 VITDADVSG
+270 VYCADYKVNYYEVANDE
-279 IKDCLNM
+279 IAEFYDDLFDKKKDLLECI
-286 FDDILAGGGISQ
+286 DDI
-298 NVAENTDKDGEF
+298 N
-310 KDYPFVMTVTVGNTG
+310 
-325 ITAKM
+325 
-330 YYKEVNTVTETEID
+330 
-344 DGEEETEVSTTLS
+344 
-357 GVMVFGD
+357 
-364 QKFDVTGKK
+364 
-373 EIETEGNEKET
+373 
-384 SIEFTTKS
+384 
-392 QTNPDNYVKI
+392 NPDGDDSYGEILSDLLEIVK
-402 KQSVEVENGAQEVE
+402 EELFEQE
-416 YEYEIYENGEKAR
+416 
-429 EFKLEVEDE
+429 D
-438 NGKTEVSFKME
+438 
-449 IENVPEETEYKII
+449 
-462 KGDVDGKFKIKYEKG
+462 
-477 KEKGFITVE
+477 
-486 AVEGGYKLTYNNGY
+486 
-500 SEVI
+500 